1 MPDPDTVLLVDFGA
15 SRIKAV
21 LWSLIQSR
29 ILGTREC
36 PSPVLQ
42 RGQQGEAVGD
52 PEQYWQ
58 ALEATAGLLA
68 ELDDSVQDLWICA
81 EMHGFMLADPVSA
94 KPVTPYISW
103 QDQRACYRA
112 GKGLSKLEELQ
123 QSIAPLLYSEGGMR
137 LRPGLPIAN
146 LACMGHELADSSQF
160 LTLVDWLLLRGGE
173 SAPCCHVTMAA
184 GTGLY
189 SLADK
194 NWSDILMGQAGITS
208 LNLRMPPVNH
218 DVSSPIGKITLK
230 RRSLRVWGGLGDLQA
245 AAHGMGFPNKA
256 PVLVN
261 LGTGSQVMVAAQSPI
276 SDVELRICA
285 EGQLA
290 HAITHIPS
298 GRALNTFASLIDDC
312 AHIGGGLPFF
322 WRVFSSLNAQ
332 QVLDADSCVDLNTF
346 SSSWRYED
354 GGKISRITE
363 GKFTSVSFISAL
375 AKSWLTQYAQALGTM
390 AKSTSGAHFLLGG
403 GLSRR
408 AAFIPLVLE
417 SMLASKSIEVPLRTG
432 EETLDGLLS
441 LAEATY

>member
-1 MPDPDTVLLVDFGA
+1 MTDSVVLLDFGA
-15 SRIKAV
+15 SRTKAV
-21 LWSLIQSR
+21 LWSLSQSR
-29 ILGTREC
+29 TIGTREC
-36 PSPVLQ
+36 PSPILK
-42 RGQQGEAVGD
+42 RGPQGEAVGD
-52 PEQYWQ
+52 PEQYWR
-58 ALEATAGLLA
+58 ALESTAGALA
-68 ELDDSVQDLWICA
+68 ELDDSIQDIWLCA

-103 QDQRACYRA
+103 QDQRACHQTE
-112 GKGLSKLEELQ
+112 KSISKLQELQ
-123 QSIAPLLYSEGGMR
+123 QTMSSLLQSEGGMR

-146 LACMGHELADSSQF
+146 LACLPRDLAGSMQF

-173 SAPCCHVTMAA
+173 SFPRCHATMAA

-194 NWSDILMGQAGITS
+194 IWSDNLMRQAGIAS
-208 LNLRMPPVNH
+208 LNLRMPHVNH
-218 DVSSPIGKITLK
+218 DVSSPIGSITLK
-230 RRSLRVWGGLGDLQA
+230 GRTLRVWGGLGDLQA

-298 GRALNTFASLIDDC
+298 GRALNTFASFIDDC
-312 AHIGGGLPFF
+312 ASVGGGQPFF
-322 WRVFSSLNAQ
+322 WRVFSGLNAQ
-332 QVLDADSCVDLNTF
+332 QVLDADPCVDLNIF
-346 SSSWRYED
+346 SSSWRYLE
-354 GGKISRITE
+354 GGNISRINE
-363 GKFTSVSFISAL
+363 GKFTSVSFIAAL
-375 AKSWLTQYAQALGTM
+375 AKSWLIQYAQALSSM
-390 AKSTSGAHFLLGG
+390 ASPTSTTHFLLGG
-403 GLSRR
+403 GVSRR

-417 SMLASKSIEVPLRTG
+417 TMLSSKSIEVPLRTG

>member
-1 MPDPDTVLLVDFGA
+1 MTDSIVLLDFGA
-15 SRIKAV
+15 SRTKAV
-21 LWSLIQSR
+21 LWSRSQSR
-29 ILGTREC
+29 TIGSREC
-36 PSPVLQ
+36 SSPTLK
-42 RGQQGEAVGD
+42 RGPKGEVVGD
-52 PEQYWQ
+52 PEQYWRT
-58 ALEATAGLLA
+58 LELTAGALA
-68 ELDDSVQDLWICA
+68 ELDDSIQDIWLCA

-103 QDQRACYRA
+103 QDQRACHQTE
-112 GKGLSKLEELQ
+112 KGISKLQELQ
-123 QSIAPLLYSEGGMR
+123 QTTSSLLQSEGGMR

-146 LACMGHELADSSQF
+146 LACLGSELAGSMQF

-173 SAPCCHVTMAA
+173 PSPRCHATLAA

-194 NWSDILMGQAGITS
+194 IWSDNLMTQAGIAP
-208 LNLRMPPVNH
+208 LNLRMPQVNH
-218 DVSSPIGKITLK
+218 DVSSPIGSITLK
-230 RRSLRVWGGLGDLQA
+230 GRSLRVWGGLGDLQA

-298 GRALNTFASLIDDC
+298 GRALNTFASFIDDC
-312 AHIGGGLPFF
+312 ANVGGGQPFF
-322 WRVFSSLNAQ
+322 WRVFSGLNVQ
-332 QVLDADSCVDLNTF
+332 QVLDAEPCVDLNTF
-346 SSSWRYED
+346 SSSWRYLE
-354 GGKISRITE
+354 GGNISGIYE
-363 GKFTSVSFISAL
+363 GKFTSAWFIAAL
-375 AKSWLTQYAQALGTM
+375 AKSWLIQYAQALSSM
-390 AKSTSGAHFLLGG
+390 ASLTSRAHFLLGG

-417 SMLASKSIEVPLRTG
+417 TLLSSKSIEVPLRTG